1 MTIARAF
8 VGTDDLIPEHTAVK
22 LGWNRDTVVV
32 VDEAGMVSN
41 PDTIRVLE
49 TATAAGARVVFVGDP
64 EQYSAVKAR
73 SGLLATLSHEL
84 PDAVELREV
93 FRQRDAGEREASKW
107 LRGGEEADVS
117 RAAEWYMQNKRL
129 HAGSVTAMMDDALA
143 GWRDDT
149 CLLYTSPSPRDLSTS
164 RMPSS
169 A

>member
-1 MTIARAF
+1 M
-8 VGTDDLIPEHTAVK
+8 
-22 LGWNRDTVVV
+22 V

-149 CLLYTSPSPRDLSTS
+149 AAGKQSLLVAATRDQVTALNAAAQKLSLIHI
-164 RMPSS
+164 
-169 A
+169 